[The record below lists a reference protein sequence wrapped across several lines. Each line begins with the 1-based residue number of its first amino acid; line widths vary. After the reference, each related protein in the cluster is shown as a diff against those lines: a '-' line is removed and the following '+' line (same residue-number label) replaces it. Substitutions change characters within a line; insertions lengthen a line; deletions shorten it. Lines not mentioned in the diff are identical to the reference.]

1 MKKVSEIQKRS
12 SFVSLNGENLDKI
25 QERSGFVS
33 LNGEN
38 LDKIQGGERVIVS
51 SPSREDRLCN
61 GGCGPTAAF
70 ITIEKSQF

>member
-1 MKKVSEIQKRS
+1 MKKVSE
-12 SFVSLNGENLDKI
+12 I

-38 LDKIQGGERVIVS
+38 LDKIQGGERVVVS

-61 GGCGPTAAF
+61 GLSLSF
-70 ITIEKSQF
+70 RRIRY

>member
-1 MKKVSEIQKRS
+1 MKKVSE
-12 SFVSLNGENLDKI
+12 I

-38 LDKIQGGERVIVS
+38 LDKIQGGERVVVS

-61 GGCGPTAAF
+61 GGCSTTAAF
-70 ITIEKSQF
+70 ISIEKSQL